1 MPSELNL
8 SIGLVPLITF
18 GLQLIIVMFF
28 MRFLAWKLHDRPIG
42 QALAFLF

>member
-8 SIGLVPLITF
+8 SIGIVPLLVF
-18 GLQLIIVMFF
+18 ACDLIIVMFF
-28 MRFLAWKLHDRPIG
+28 MRWLAWKLHDRPIG